1 MYKLNVFFRKKRI
14 ATHWYTDKNECEAAV
29 FALHNH
35 PHFGYKTV
43 VEHRPNAYI
52 GYEADKS

>member
-1 MYKLNVFFRKKRI
+1 MYKLNVYFRKKMI
-14 ATHWYTDKNECEAAV
+14 ATHWYTNKEECLNAQ

-35 PHFGYKTV
+35 PHFSYKTV

>member
-1 MYKLNVFFRKKRI
+1 MYKLNVYFRKKMI
-14 ATHWYTDKNECEAAV
+14 ATHWYTNKEECLNAQ

-35 PHFGYKTV
+35 PHFGYRTI
-43 VEHRPNAYI
+43 VEHRPNAYV